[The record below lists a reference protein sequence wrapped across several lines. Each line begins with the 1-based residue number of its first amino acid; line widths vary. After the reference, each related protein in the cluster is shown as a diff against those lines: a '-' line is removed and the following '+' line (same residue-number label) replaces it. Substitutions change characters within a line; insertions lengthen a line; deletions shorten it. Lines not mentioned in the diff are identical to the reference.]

1 MIGLG
6 LSRQRSFIVFLNS
19 DLLRDIM
26 WAHLDMALLEEVVVS
41 FVITKSSSLSKQ
53 INGKREKCMQH
64 DFSNCGTLP

>member
-6 LSRQRSFIVFLNS
+6 LSRRRSFIVVLNS

-41 FVITKSSSLSKQ
+41 VVITKSSSSV
-53 INGKREKCMQH
+53 NR
-64 DFSNCGTLP
+64 